1 MPREEKIVKTVS
13 CFAYR
18 TGNYVILQN
27 FLSDALQTIENK
39 RFFQTLRVPSDARYY
54 SPRHR
59 EYFQAA
65 WKRQVKCAHPKRGLF
80 FKKKLRESF
89 VTTAIAT
96 MVALL
101 AFSFEAIQS
110 SAASTEK
117 QKQVPLLPRLPNQ
130 KVRGKM

>member
-1 MPREEKIVKTVS
+1 MHCRQSKI
-13 CFAYR
+13 
-18 TGNYVILQN
+18 NY
-27 FLSDALQTIENK
+27 FL
-39 RFFQTLRVPSDARYY
+39 QTLRVPSDARCY
-54 SPRHR
+54 SPRHQ

-80 FKKKLRESF
+80 FKKKKLRESF

-101 AFSFEAIQS
+101 ALSFEAIQS
-110 SAASTEK
+110 SAASTQK